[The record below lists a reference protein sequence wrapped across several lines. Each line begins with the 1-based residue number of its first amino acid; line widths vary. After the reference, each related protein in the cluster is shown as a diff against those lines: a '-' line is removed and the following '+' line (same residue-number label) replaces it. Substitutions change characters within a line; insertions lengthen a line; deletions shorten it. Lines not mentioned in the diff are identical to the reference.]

1 LDLSC
6 RLKNGEYVIVTDRWQ
21 NDTDFVLNHENLSIL
36 ASFSDEFLIHAV
48 DVEGKMG
55 GIERNLAKI
64 LGTWSEIPITY
75 AGGIHN
81 FNDINE
87 LKHAGNGRL
96 DFTIGSALS
105 LFGGP
110 MKFEEVL
117 AYLKTEEG
125 SI

>member
-1 LDLSC
+1 M
-6 RLKNGEYVIVTDRWQ
+6 
-21 NDTDFVLNHENLSIL
+21 LNHENLDIL
-36 ASFSDEFLIHAV
+36 ASYSDEFLIHAV

-55 GIERNLAKI
+55 GIERNLAEI
-64 LGTWSEIPITY
+64 LGTWNEIPITY

-87 LKHAGNGRL
+87 LKTAGNGRL

-110 MKFEEVL
+110 MNFEDVL
-117 AYLKTEEG
+117 AFTKEL
-125 SI
+125 